1 MTKTSFLIEYKKEL
15 TSSYSW
21 AQDEAKLTRFLESC
35 AQTINGPNNTWNH
48 DGDCVTRAWKAIGGK
63 GKPTLK
69 ALRALA

>member
-1 MTKTSFLIEYKKEL
+1 MTKINFLIEYKKEL
-15 TSSYSW
+15 ISTYAW
-21 AQDEAKLTRFLESC
+21 AQDEAKLARFLESC

-48 DGDCVTRAWKAIGGK
+48 DGECVTRAWKAIGGK